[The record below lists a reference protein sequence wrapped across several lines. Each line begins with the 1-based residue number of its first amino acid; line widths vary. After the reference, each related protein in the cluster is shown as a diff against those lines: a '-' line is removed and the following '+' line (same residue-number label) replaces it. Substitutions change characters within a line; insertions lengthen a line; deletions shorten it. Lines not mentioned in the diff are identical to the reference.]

1 MAIFSHTV
9 RKNRNTAEVYASL
22 LRNAAREETG
32 TGITKLMY
40 TSFLSYRRTTVHL
53 EALLRERLLEYDE
66 STKLYKITPKGREF
80 LEIYTKMAEILEPIT

>member
-40 TSFLSYRRTTVHL
+40 TSFLSYRRTAVHL
-53 EALLRERLLEYDE
+53 VVLLRERLLEYDE
-66 STKLYKITPKGREF
+66 STKLYKITPKGRQF